1 MDRRTPVH
9 RLKANG
15 ALRQQL
21 KAGRGSTVMSTAS
34 IGHPKD
40 TVKRDLRQVVVYG
53 AASWIDHPLNVNF
66 KLTHYRLRTQAYLPA
81 LMHASSRSSAAFAK
95 VHMLASRSALP
106 VSTVMVRSTGPVT
119 AMQACPAASP

>member
-1 MDRRTPVH
+1 M
-9 RLKANG
+9 
-15 ALRQQL
+15 
-21 KAGRGSTVMSTAS
+21 MSMAS
-34 IGHPKD
+34 IGHPKG
-40 TVKRDLRQVVVYG
+40 TVKRDLRQVVGQFHVNSLRS
-53 AASWIDHPLNVNF
+53 ASWIDHTLNVDF
-66 KLTHYRLRTQAYLPA
+66 KLTHYRARTQAYLPA